1 MTDKDGKKTI
11 MIVDDDDNIRN
22 LLKDFFEEQNYNT
35 KIASSSFEAIQL
47 MNTGYPDLILLDI
60 MMPGMNGIEFAK
72 VLKNKEDT
80 QKIPIYFIT
89 ARSDTE
95 ENMQQAYETG
105 VEGYIKKPFRLSE
118 LMEMIRVSLEE

>member
-11 MIVDDDDNIRN
+11 MIIDDDDNIRN
-22 LLKDFFEEQNYNT
+22 LLKDFFIEQNFNIRT
-35 KIASSSFEAIQL
+35 ASSSVEAIQL
-47 MNTGYPDLILLDI
+47 MNSEYPDLILLDI

-72 VLKNKEDT
+72 VLKNKQDT
-80 QKIPIYFIT
+80 QRIPIYFIT

-118 LMEMIRVSLEE
+118 LMEMIKVSLGD